1 MKNLDVSI
9 AVLITCHNR
18 KQKTLECLRYL
29 SEQKNVKVVQIDIF
43 LVDDGS
49 TDGTSDAIKIQFPKV
64 HIIKGDG
71 NLFWNQGMNVAW
83 QEASKL
89 NPDFYLWLNDDTFL
103 FENSL
108 SSLLVTSGKKN
119 NQAIIVGTTKSEVSG
134 LLTYGGRR
142 ESIDL
147 IEPGADL
154 DECFHFNGNVVL
166 IPKSVFQKVGYLD
179 NTFHHAIG
187 DFDYG
192 LRARKQNVK
201 LFVSC
206 VIIGTC
212 ERHHSFPKWCQ
223 AEIPFKQRL
232 ATLYTSTC
240 DCNPKQIFIF
250 NNRHYGL
257 LKAVSSIISVHLRL
271 LFPTFWNKKRVC

>member
-1 MKNLDVSI
+1 MKNLDISI

-18 KQKTLECLRYL
+18 KQKTIECLQYL
-29 SEQKNVKVVQIDIF
+29 SEQKNEREFQIDVF

-83 QEASKL
+83 KEAAKQ

-108 SSLLVTSGKKN
+108 HSLLVTSGKKN
-119 NQAIIVGTTKSEVSG
+119 NQAIIVGTTKSEVNG

-147 IEPGADL
+147 IEPSADL
-154 DECFHFNGNVVL
+154 DECYHFNGNVVL
-166 IPKSVFQKVGYLD
+166 IPKSVFKKVGYLD

-201 LFVSC
+201 LVVSC
-206 VIIGTC
+206 VVSGTC
-212 ERHHSFPKWCQ
+212 ERHNSFPRWCQ
-223 AEIPFKQRL
+223 AEIPFKKRL

-250 NNRHYGL
+250 NHRHYGL

-271 LFPTFWNKKRVC
+271 LFPTSWNKKRVC